1 MSLSP
6 LPEHVRLVLTVPEP
20 AATPVTTALESYCV
34 AVSAFELQPGG
45 DWIIEAI
52 AVTPP
57 DPDALAASLAE
68 VESVIGVKIP
78 LPQIEALPDIDWLAE
93 NRKSFVPIR
102 TKRFFIRPSHS
113 EEAPPAG
120 AIVLTIDAATAFG
133 TGSHETTRGC
143 LLMLESLAKKYRH
156 VRRSLDMGCGT
167 GILGFAAA
175 HLWPH
180 HARVLGVDLDPES
193 VRVANNNAKINH
205 LAPLFQAVAGQG
217 YRAPSVGTGAPYDLI
232 IANILAPPL
241 VAMAESLTQV
251 LAKNGIAVL
260 SGFLFHQERQV
271 LSRHEVFGLRR
282 VARLRLGDWMIVAL
296 RR

>member
-1 MSLSP
+1 MNS
-6 LPEHVRLVLTVPEP
+6 LPEHLRLVMTVPE
-20 AATPVTTALESYCV
+20 AAAQLVATALENYCV

-45 DWIIEAI
+45 DWIIEAV
-52 AVTPP
+52 AVLPP
-57 DPDALAASLAE
+57 DPEALAVSLAE
-68 VESVIGVKIP
+68 VESATGVKIP
-78 LPQIEALPDIDWLAE
+78 LPRIEALPDIDWLAE

-113 EEAPPAG
+113 EESPPAG

-143 LLMLESLAKKYRH
+143 LLMLENLAKKYRH
-156 VRRSLDMGCGT
+156 IRRSLDMGCGT

-175 HLWPH
+175 HLWSHP
-180 HARVLGVDLDPES
+180 ARVLGVDLDPES

-205 LAPLFQAVAGQG
+205 LAPLFHAVAGPG
-217 YRAPSVGTGAPYDLI
+217 YRAPGVGSHAPYDLI

-241 VAMAESLTQV
+241 VAMAENLTQV
-251 LAKNGIAVL
+251 LARDGIAVL

-282 VARLRLGDWMIVAL
+282 IARLRLGDWMVVAL

>member
-1 MSLSP
+1 MSA
-6 LPEHVRLVLTVPEP
+6 LPEHIRLVLTVPEG
-20 AATPVTTALESYCV
+20 AATPVATALESHCV

-45 DWIIEAI
+45 AWIIEAI
-52 AVTPP
+52 AITPP
-57 DPDALAASLAE
+57 DPEALAASLAE
-68 VESVIGVKIP
+68 VESATGIKIP
-78 LPQIEALPDIDWLAE
+78 LPRIEALPDIDWLAE

-113 EEAPPAG
+113 EESPPAG

-143 LLMLESLAKKYRH
+143 LLMMESLAKKYRH

-205 LAPLFQAVAGQG
+205 LTPLFQAVSGQG
-217 YRAPSVGTGAPYDLI
+217 YRAPSVGTRAPYDLI
-232 IANILAPPL
+232 LANILAPPL

-271 LSRHEVFGLRR
+271 LSRHEAFGLRR
-282 VARLRLGDWMIVAL
+282 VARLRLGDWMVVAL